1 MIENEMER
9 FREHEKEFKMKQ
21 YSKRALAASLEHMGN
36 FVQGDDDSDNSHSYG
51 IEDSDGSRSDNS
63 NYEFEEDEYAHRESG
78 EYSDMVEGDQLAQ
91 DKEWLDAFI
100 QDKLKKS
107 IA

>member
-1 MIENEMER
+1 
-9 FREHEKEFKMKQ
+9 
-21 YSKRALAASLEHMGN
+21 MGN
-36 FVQGDDDSDNSHSYG
+36 FVQGDDDSDGSHSYG
-51 IEDSDGSRSDNS
+51 LEDSDGSRSDNS
-63 NYEFEEDEYAHRESG
+63 NDEYEEDEYQHRESG
-78 EYSDMVEGDQLAQ
+78 EYSDIVEGDLLAQ